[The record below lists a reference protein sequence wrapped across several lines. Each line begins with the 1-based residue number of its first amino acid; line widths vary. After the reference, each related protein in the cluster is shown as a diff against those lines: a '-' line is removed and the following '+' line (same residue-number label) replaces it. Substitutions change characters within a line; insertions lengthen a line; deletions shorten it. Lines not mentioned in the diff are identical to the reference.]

1 MRAFMARAS
10 VEYGR
15 PFSYFANM
23 SVDDFVMMQ
32 AAQQLYGWPSS
43 PVVKKAESAFEND
56 AIAQLSGIFG
66 ALGK

>member
-1 MRAFMARAS
+1 
-10 VEYGR
+10 
-15 PFSYFANM
+15 M

-32 AAQQLYGWPSS
+32 AAQQLYGWPSN